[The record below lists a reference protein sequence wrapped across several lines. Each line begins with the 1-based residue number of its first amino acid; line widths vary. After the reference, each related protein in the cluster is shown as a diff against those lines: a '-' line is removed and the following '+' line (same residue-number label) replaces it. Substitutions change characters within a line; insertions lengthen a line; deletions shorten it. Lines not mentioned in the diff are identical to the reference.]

1 MAQDGTQG
9 PTGWNDDERV
19 RRWIVGARQREGQ
32 MAPISAELFA
42 AADLQ
47 PGEVVLDVG
56 CGTGT
61 TTVQAARAVGTTGR
75 VTGSDLSP
83 VMIDTA
89 RESADGAREAAR
101 LARIPA
107 PPL

>member
-42 AADLQ
+42 AARAQ
-47 PGEVVLDVG
+47 WERRFVEVAL
-56 CGTGT
+56 
-61 TTVQAARAVGTTGR
+61 ARAG
-75 VTGSDLSP
+75 GSRTR
-83 VMIDTA
+83 TA
-89 RESADGAREAAR
+89 RELGLSRQGLLKLMAR
-101 LARIPA
+101 LGMH
-107 PPL
+107 